1 MLRLNNLHHADDDDV
16 TDAGWVDAGHVTR
29 PERVRR
35 LPGDWDA
42 GGASRASNWS
52 PTGGERK
59 IYSG

>member
-35 LPGDWDA
+35 LPWRLGRWRFIVGLKLESD
-42 GGASRASNWS
+42 RPREKNL
-52 PTGGERK
+52 
-59 IYSG
+59 